1 MCYKNEYQK
10 RAHGEVEQ
18 IFRELLPEAG
28 LHVREEQIR
37 LCHEML
43 DALMKNEITLCDAG
57 VGIGKTYAYLT
68 ACILMRKY
76 SVLHSGY
83 SGCDRRSVVVS
94 TSSIAL
100 QKAIIEEYVPF
111 LSDVL
116 LKADLLQGELKAV
129 VCKGK
134 EHFVC
139 DYRLAQRLEAVR
151 DKNKNQAQ
159 MEALKSLRHNFDLDS
174 VHNLSGFDR
183 RLVCVPKFCP
193 RECPGKAGCR
203 YQKHLDSSRKED
215 IFLQICNHNYLLAD
229 AMHRA
234 NGYRPLLAD
243 YRALVVDEAHKL
255 PEAASQMYGRSIGR
269 EDVQEIAYFLGR
281 EHKGTDGK
289 RLQEGFLA
297 LLAEIRKHRKDGTED
312 MAGKESFYFPPGAGT
327 ALAQMQERLQLMIK
341 RLAGNIPYWIFR
353 RLEEMEELFG
363 WFLKN
368 DKRYILFL
376 QQDSR
381 EHLTFM
387 AVNREIPKYLDA
399 TLWSRGFPAILTSGT
414 LKAGNGFARTRQ
426 MTGLEKET
434 GVREC
439 VAESP
444 FCYQENCLL
453 YIPEHLKP
461 RKKGSREEAEQLA
474 GQIRDLVCST
484 YGHTLVLFTSY
495 TLMGN
500 VHQLLRDQIP
510 FPMVQVWRNSQEEI
524 ARFKKMENA
533 VLFAA
538 GSCWEGVDFP
548 GDMVSSL
555 IIVKLPFSVP
565 DPIHEAQKEQYRSL
579 ESYIQ
584 TIVVPD
590 MQKKLRQGFGRAIRT
605 EQDTCVVSILDH
617 RTAKKGRY
625 RSDVLEALPKCQ
637 MAERIEEVENFIRSR
652 KVERY
657 YS

>member
-18 IFRELLPEAG
+18 IFRELLPKAG

-129 VCKGK
+129 VRKGK

-203 YQKHLDSSRKED
+203 YQKHLDISRKED

-269 EDVQEIAYFLGR
+269 EDVQEIAYFLVR

-289 RLQEGFLA
+289 RLLEGVSA
-297 LLAEIRKHRKDGTED
+297 LQMEIRKHRKDGIED

-353 RLEEMEELFG
+353 RMEEMEELFG

-381 EHLTFM
+381 GHLTFM

-399 TLWSRGFPAILTSGT
+399 TLWNRGFVDA
-414 LKAGNGFARTRQ
+414 NGKYYELWNAQ
-426 MTGLEKET
+426 
-434 GVREC
+434 
-439 VAESP
+439 AQ
-444 FCYQENCLL
+444 Y
-453 YIPEHLKP
+453 
-461 RKKGSREEAEQLA
+461 
-474 GQIRDLVCST
+474 
-484 YGHTLVLFTSY
+484 Y
-495 TLMGN
+495 T
-500 VHQLLRDQIP
+500 
-510 FPMVQVWRNSQEEI
+510 E
-524 ARFKKMENA
+524 
-533 VLFAA
+533 
-538 GSCWEGVDFP
+538 
-548 GDMVSSL
+548 
-555 IIVKLPFSVP
+555 
-565 DPIHEAQKEQYRSL
+565 
-579 ESYIQ
+579 
-584 TIVVPD
+584 
-590 MQKKLRQGFGRAIRT
+590 
-605 EQDTCVVSILDH
+605 
-617 RTAKKGRY
+617 
-625 RSDVLEALPKCQ
+625 
-637 MAERIEEVENFIRSR
+637 
-652 KVERY
+652 
-657 YS
+657 

>member
-10 RAHGEVEQ
+10 RAHGEVER

-83 SGCDRRSVVVS
+83 SGCDRRPVVVS

-129 VCKGK
+129 VSKGK

-203 YQKHLDSSRKED
+203 YQRHLDISRKED

-255 PEAASQMYGRSIGR
+255 PEAASQMYGRSIGK
-269 EDVQEIAYFLGR
+269 EDVQEISYFLSR
-281 EHKGTDGK
+281 EHKGSEGK
-289 RLQEGFLA
+289 RLQEWFAA
-297 LLAEIRKHRKDGTED
+297 LQEEIRKHRKDGIED
-312 MAGKESFYFPPGAGT
+312 MAGKESFYY
-327 ALAQMQERLQLMIK
+327 RK
-341 RLAGNIPYWIFR
+341 
-353 RLEEMEELFG
+353 
-363 WFLKN
+363 
-368 DKRYILFL
+368 
-376 QQDSR
+376 
-381 EHLTFM
+381 
-387 AVNREIPKYLDA
+387 
-399 TLWSRGFPAILTSGT
+399 
-414 LKAGNGFARTRQ
+414 RQ
-426 MTGLEKET
+426 M
-434 GVREC
+434 
-439 VAESP
+439 
-444 FCYQENCLL
+444 
-453 YIPEHLKP
+453 
-461 RKKGSREEAEQLA
+461 
-474 GQIRDLVCST
+474 
-484 YGHTLVLFTSY
+484 
-495 TLMGN
+495 
-500 VHQLLRDQIP
+500 
-510 FPMVQVWRNSQEEI
+510 
-524 ARFKKMENA
+524 
-533 VLFAA
+533 
-538 GSCWEGVDFP
+538 
-548 GDMVSSL
+548 
-555 IIVKLPFSVP
+555 
-565 DPIHEAQKEQYRSL
+565 
-579 ESYIQ
+579 
-584 TIVVPD
+584 
-590 MQKKLRQGFGRAIRT
+590 
-605 EQDTCVVSILDH
+605 
-617 RTAKKGRY
+617 
-625 RSDVLEALPKCQ
+625 
-637 MAERIEEVENFIRSR
+637 
-652 KVERY
+652 
-657 YS
+657 